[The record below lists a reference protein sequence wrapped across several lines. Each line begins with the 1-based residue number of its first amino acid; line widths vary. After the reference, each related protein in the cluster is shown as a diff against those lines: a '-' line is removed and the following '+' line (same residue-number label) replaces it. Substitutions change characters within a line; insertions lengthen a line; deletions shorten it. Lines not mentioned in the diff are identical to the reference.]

1 MGQPGARHGG
11 PIVIFGEQTRG
22 AAARADVE
30 ILFLP
35 RAARQR
41 ERARRAEAGL
51 EAELARAILAAGKLP
66 RAKAGL
72 ACPALG
78 EGVHIAA
85 DATRG
90 VQGKG
95 VCRRGEFGGGG
106 TIKK

>member
-22 AAARADVE
+22 AAARADIE

-51 EAELARAILAAGKLP
+51 EAELARAILAAIELVGAQA
-66 RAKAGL
+66 RL
-72 ACPALG
+72 ACPDIGQDYDTAS
-78 EGVHIAA
+78 ISA
-85 DATRG
+85 RG
-90 VQGKG
+90 P
-95 VCRRGEFGGGG
+95 GGNEVGCNG
-106 TIKK
+106 